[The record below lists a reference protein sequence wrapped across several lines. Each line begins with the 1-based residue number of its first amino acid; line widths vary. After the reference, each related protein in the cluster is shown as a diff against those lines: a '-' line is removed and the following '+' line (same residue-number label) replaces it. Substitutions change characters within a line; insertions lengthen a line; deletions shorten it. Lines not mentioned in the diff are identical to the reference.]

1 MSEIATTHVGSLPR
15 TQDVVDFIF
24 ARERE
29 ESFDPADFD
38 QTMRA
43 AVARTVAKQ
52 VAAGIDIV
60 SDGETSKISYAT
72 YVKDRY
78 TGFSGD
84 SPRNAPADLKMF
96 PGFLQRLANDGGTP
110 QYARPMC
117 TGDVRSKGQGELGKD
132 IANLQAA
139 MAQHGAKRGFMNAAS
154 PGVISLFL
162 QNDFYSTRE
171 AYLAALA
178 DAMRDEYEAIVNAGL
193 DLQLDCPDLALSR
206 HMLFTDLS
214 DAEFVKIADSHVE
227 ALNHAL
233 ENIPAEK
240 VRLHICWGNYE
251 GPHCCDIPMD
261 TMFST
266 LMRVKPS
273 YLLFETSNPRHG
285 HEWTTFRDRKAEIPD
300 TKILVPGVVDTTT
313 NFVEHPELVA
323 QRIERFVDIVGT
335 ERVIAG
341 SDCGFGTFAG
351 FGAVD
356 PDIAYAKLGALS
368 EGAALV
374 NNRL

>member
-15 TQDVVDFIF
+15 SQDVVDFIF

-29 ESFDPADFD
+29 EPFD
-38 QTMRA
+38 QANFDRIMRA
-43 AVARTVAKQ
+43 SVAETVAKQ

-84 SPRNAPADLKMF
+84 SPRNAPEDLKMF

-117 TGDVRSKGQGELGKD
+117 TGEVRSKGQGELQKD

-139 MAQHGAKRGFMNAAS
+139 MAQSGAKRGFMNAAS

-162 QNDFYSTRE
+162 QNDFYKNRE

-178 DAMRDEYEAIVNAGL
+178 DAMRGEYETIVAAGL

-214 DAEFVKIADSHVE
+214 DAEFIKVADSHVE

-233 ENIPAEK
+233 ANIPEDK

-261 TMFST
+261 TIFST
-266 LMRVKPS
+266 LMSVKPS
-273 YLLFETSNPRHG
+273 YVLFETSNPRHA
-285 HEWTTFRDRKAEIPD
+285 HEWATFRDRKAEIPD
-300 TKILVPGVVDTTT
+300 SKILVPGVVDTTT

-356 PDIAYAKLGALS
+356 PDIAYAKLSALS
-368 EGAALV
+368 EGAALAS
-374 NNRL
+374 NRL